1 VSAGTSTKITKGLGR
16 DRAAYVHFA
25 AIPIAKA
32 SVTVRRFA
40 GDSWGGDY

>member
-1 VSAGTSTKITKGLGR
+1 MSAGTSTKITTGLGR

-40 GDSWGGDY
+40 GDSWDGDY